1 MESSVR
7 KRLLIAL
14 ASVLSVVAV
23 AVGVSSCEHAF
34 PDDRLDFYWR
44 LDRIE
49 YKDGVNLKGEAC
61 QSEDVDNTMI
71 GFARHMVLIEDL
83 SRNFVL
89 HGIMT
94 EHSDSIRLD
103 YSVYDDPQVALSL
116 LDYGMDSVVT
126 SFKVEYPDRG
136 RLILSTSKVTMR
148 LRKW

>member
-1 MESSVR
+1 MV
-7 KRLLIAL
+7 L
-14 ASVLSVVAV
+14 ASVLSVMAA

-34 PDDRLDFYWR
+34 PDDKLDFYWR

-49 YKDGVNLKGEAC
+49 YKGGVNLKGETC
-61 QSEDVDNTMI
+61 QFEDLDNTMI

-83 SRNFVL
+83 SRDFVL

-103 YSVYDDPQVALSL
+103 YSVYDDPKVALRL

-126 SFKVEYPDRG
+126 SFRVDYPG
-136 RLILSTSKVTMR
+136 RNRLTLSTSKVTMK

>member
-1 MESSVR
+1 M
-7 KRLLIAL
+7 
-14 ASVLSVVAV
+14 ASVLSVMAV
-23 AVGVSSCEHAF
+23 AVVVCSCEHAF

-83 SRNFVL
+83 SRKFVL

-116 LDYGMDSVVT
+116 LNYGMDSVVT
-126 SFKVEYPDRG
+126 SFRVEYPERG
-136 RLILSTSKVTMR
+136 RLVLSTSKVTMR